1 MFVVACGDPTEQETD
16 TSLTVDTTPLS
27 FTAEG
32 GTETLTVTSTLEW
45 TATSGAPE
53 WLTVTPNADK
63 TEFTATT
70 TANDGGERQTTIT
83 VSNGTGTPKVIEVSQ
98 AGVPEVDTSLT
109 VDTTPLSFTEEG
121 GTETIAVTSE
131 LEWTATS
138 SATEWL
144 TVTQNAEKTNFEV
157 VAAANEGEARS
168 ATITVD
174 NGNGEPKVIDV
185 SQEASTLITFIG
197 AKGFYWEP
205 FGDSGDFSLHL
216 WSHPVNEYDM
226 ATGEGYKLELSVLS
240 AIPTNIDVVELAAG
254 DYTATSEIT
263 SMAVRIGRNKSGMP
277 EAKYVDENNASTDLW
292 IVGGTMKIEG
302 TTAEYT
308 ITFNFDLE
316 DADNTPRNLK
326 GKFTGTI
333 EKLPY

>member
-1 MFVVACGDPTEQETD
+1 
-16 TSLTVDTTPLS
+16 
-27 FTAEG
+27 
-32 GTETLTVTSTLEW
+32 
-45 TATSGAPE
+45 
-53 WLTVTPNADK
+53 
-63 TEFTATT
+63 
-70 TANDGGERQTTIT
+70 
-83 VSNGTGTPKVIEVSQ
+83 
-98 AGVPEVDTSLT
+98 
-109 VDTTPLSFTEEG
+109 
-121 GTETIAVTSE
+121 
-131 LEWTATS
+131 
-138 SATEWL
+138 
-144 TVTQNAEKTNFEV
+144 
-157 VAAANEGEARS
+157 
-168 ATITVD
+168 
-174 NGNGEPKVIDV
+174 
-185 SQEASTLITFIG
+185 
-197 AKGFYWEP
+197 
-205 FGDSGDFSLHL
+205 
-216 WSHPVNEYDM
+216 M

-263 SMAVRIGRNKSGMP
+263 SMAVRIGRDKSGMP